1 MLRPVALA
9 TLLVTGCGP
18 SVPVRSGVATGRLIF
33 LAEEPATPGEG
44 AIVGMR
50 PDGTERGELL
60 RGRMMFPGAVD
71 PTGTWLAVVAVE
83 EDGAGNHLE
92 RIRVY
97 ALEALGGAT
106 PGAPIWESEPASQ
119 VRSPSFSPDGRA
131 LAFES
136 AVASFRDIYRV
147 DLPERAALPAGPLL
161 RLTTNDEGNYEPA
174 FAPDGKAIAFVSSR
188 DGNAEIYRMNPDGSG
203 QLRLTSF
210 HLDDWGPQWSPDSQ
224 TISFLSN
231 REQIDRVFL
240 MRPDGG
246 DQQRLTADLS
256 VPPGPDQ
263 PLGNEPHETEPA
275 FSPDGRSVVH
285 GVRNGPRGTGLRVT
299 DIASRRSLELSD
311 GKASDRNPVWSPD
324 GSFVVF
330 VSDRAGG
337 DLDLYRVGHD
347 GQGLLRLSDRKGA
360 DWLPRWSSR

>member
-1 MLRPVALA
+1 MLRPVVLA
-9 TLLVTGCGP
+9 TLVFTGTGCGP
-18 SVPVRSGVATGRLIF
+18 SAPVRSGVATGRLIF
-33 LAEEPATPGEG
+33 LAEDPATPNEG
-44 AIVGMR
+44 AIVSMP
-50 PDGTERGELL
+50 PDGGERTELL
-60 RGRMMFPGAVD
+60 RGSMMFPGAVD
-71 PTGTWLAVVAVE
+71 PTGVWLAVVAVE

-92 RIRVY
+92 RIRIY
-97 ALEALGGAT
+97 SLGGAT
-106 PGAPIWESEPASQ
+106 LGAPSWESEPASQ

-136 AVASFRDIYRV
+136 AVTSFRDIYRV
-147 DLPERAALPAGPLL
+147 ELPAGPLQ

-224 TISFLSN
+224 TIGFLSN

-246 DQQRLTADLS
+246 DQRRLTADPS
-256 VPPGPDQ
+256 VPAGPDQ

-324 GSFVVF
+324 SSFVVF

-337 DLDLYRVGHD
+337 DLDLYRVSHD

-360 DWLPRWSSR
+360 DWLPRWSPR